1 MGDIATRGSTCAPLA
16 FENGSSPVPVLPEA
30 QHLGHE
36 RQVELVGCLRPSKV
50 LLYSRGSCEKKN
62 VIYVVVDKAASH
74 LEERAFQQS
83 RLSCAAM

>member
-16 FENGSSPVPVLPEA
+16 FENGISPVPVLPEA